1 MSPQIKVI
9 PSVFPFVLI
18 LEDNLDSLE
27 QAKGSETEAGKQP
40 IWPAPQE
47 SLAGFSSACG
57 NRSVFSSASGLP
69 GGEQAIFPL
78 TFQ

>member
-40 IWPAPQE
+40 I
-47 SLAGFSSACG
+47 
-57 NRSVFSSASGLP
+57 
-69 GGEQAIFPL
+69 
-78 TFQ
+78 